1 MIWTAPVV
9 LKPPLPQVLKGSRH
23 QARKASVDPADARR
37 VAAMSI
43 VDEREPLAS
52 ALEICKRFTLLPT
65 QRRPSPPPVGFQ
77 PCSWL
82 RSAPRTL
89 HR

>member
-1 MIWTAPVV
+1 
-9 LKPPLPQVLKGSRH
+9 
-23 QARKASVDPADARR
+23 
-37 VAAMSI
+37 VAAVSI

-65 QRRPSPPPVGFQ
+65 QRRPSPKGMPLPPPVGFQ